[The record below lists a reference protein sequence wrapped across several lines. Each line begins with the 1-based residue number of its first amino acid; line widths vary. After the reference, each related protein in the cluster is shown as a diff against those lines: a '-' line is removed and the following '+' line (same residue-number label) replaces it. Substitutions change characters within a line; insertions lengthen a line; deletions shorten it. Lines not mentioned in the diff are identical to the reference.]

1 MQSLKKIY
9 HLIRRFII
17 SFLLL
22 LFIDFIFI
30 IVVTSVQFKHQS
42 SESLTSQV
50 ASEIT
55 FSSERQ
61 TLTQKG
67 KEIVKNNHLWLIII
81 DSNTG
86 NVTFQYKKPHSI
98 PTSYNLADGI
108 KFSRYYLKNYPVFTN
123 ITENNIAV
131 IGFPKN
137 SVIRIPSNY
146 FERDDFRVYLIL
158 GIGLLTFNFLYFIIL
173 YTISTNF
180 IKSRLSPL
188 ITAIENLPNGL
199 EKKVP
204 NQDELE
210 KITQAINSADKKL
223 KETESFKEEWISGI
237 AHDIKTPLSVIISNT
252 DLAKKDADYSKLNKR
267 LNSIMVEA
275 YYIQNVLNDLNIYER
290 LVNGN
295 FELKTTATYIV
306 PFFRKI
312 IIQILNQKLG
322 ENFDFQFEADSSLNN
337 KTFMIEENLMSRVV
351 HNIIYNTILHNPNG
365 CKIEINLYKDG
376 NNVKISFKDNGVGI
390 SNERLKDL
398 KHFKAE
404 TTFNISG
411 AYRHGIGL
419 KISKQIVELHDGYI
433 NFESEENRFFK
444 ADITLPIRKNAS
456 LD

>member
-9 HLIRRFII
+9 HLIRRFIF

-22 LFIDFIFI
+22 LLIDFIFI
-30 IVVTSVQFKHQS
+30 IIVTSIQFKHQS
-42 SESLTSQV
+42 SESLTKQV
-50 ASEIT
+50 ANEINFT
-55 FSSERQ
+55 TDGQ
-61 TLTQKG
+61 ALTQKG
-67 KEIVKNNHLWLIII
+67 KKLINKNNLWLIII
-81 DSNTG
+81 NSNTG
-86 NVTFQYKKPHSI
+86 NVTFQYKKPDNI

-108 KFSRYYLKNYPVFTN
+108 RFSRYYLKNYPVFTN
-123 ITENNIAV
+123 ITGNSIAV

-173 YTISTNF
+173 YTFSTNF
-180 IKSRLSPL
+180 IKLRLSPL

-199 EKKVP
+199 DKKIP

-210 KITQAINSADKKL
+210 KITQAINSADKRL
-223 KETESFKEEWISGI
+223 KEAETFKEEWISGI

-290 LVNGN
+290 LVNGR
-295 FELKTTATYIV
+295 FELKTTNAYIV

-322 ENFDFQFEADSSLNN
+322 ENFDFQFEADPSLHS

-365 CKIEINLYKDG
+365 CKIEIKLYQVD
-376 NNVKISFKDNGVGI
+376 NDVKIIFKDNGVGI

-398 KHFKAE
+398 EHYKAE
-404 TTFNISG
+404 ATFNING

-419 KISKQIVELHDGYI
+419 KISKQIVELHDGHI
-433 NFESEENRFFK
+433 NFESKENKFFK
-444 ADITLPIRKNAS
+444 TIIALPMCNNSA